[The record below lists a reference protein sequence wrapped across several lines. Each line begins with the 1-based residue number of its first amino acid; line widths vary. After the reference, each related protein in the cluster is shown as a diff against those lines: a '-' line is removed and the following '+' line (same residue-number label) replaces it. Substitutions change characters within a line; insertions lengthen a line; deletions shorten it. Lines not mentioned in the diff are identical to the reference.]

1 MRHFYLAIAIILG
14 LCLIF
19 LAVIPGGM
27 TIWITRGIFFVWA
40 FCAVG
45 CWLDDRLEHRLK
57 IEALRERETFLR
69 AKEEDRALVEGMRMQ
84 RMAAAKPESET

>member
-1 MRHFYLAIAIILG
+1 MRHFYLALAIILG

-19 LAVIPGGM
+19 LAVIPGGIAM
-27 TIWITRGIFFVWA
+27 WITRGIFFVGA
-40 FCAVG
+40 FGALG
-45 CWLDDRLEHRLK
+45 CWLDARLEHRLK

-69 AKEEDRALVEGMRMQ
+69 AREEDRALVAGMRLQ